1 MNEIAEYLLESIRD
15 EIVRMLLTKYRE
27 VEYMDDY
34 WAGYNSAI
42 SDIQDEICLMFTPE
56 DNK

>member
-1 MNEIAEYLLESIRD
+1 MNEMVEYLLESIRD

-34 WAGYNSAI
+34 GAGYNSAI
-42 SDIQDEICLMFTPE
+42 SDIQDEICMMFTQE
-56 DNK
+56 GNK

>member
-1 MNEIAEYLLESIRD
+1 MNEISELIMELIRD
-15 EIVRMLLTKYRE
+15 KIIDMLLTKYRE

-34 WAGYNSAI
+34 GAGYNSAI
-42 SDIQDEICLMFTPE
+42 SDIQDEIYLMFTPE

>member
-1 MNEIAEYLLESIRD
+1 MNEIYELIMELIRD
-15 EIVRMLLTKYRE
+15 KIIDMLLTKYRE

-34 WAGYNSAI
+34 GAGYNSAI
-42 SDIQDEICLMFTPE
+42 SDIQDEIYLMFTPE